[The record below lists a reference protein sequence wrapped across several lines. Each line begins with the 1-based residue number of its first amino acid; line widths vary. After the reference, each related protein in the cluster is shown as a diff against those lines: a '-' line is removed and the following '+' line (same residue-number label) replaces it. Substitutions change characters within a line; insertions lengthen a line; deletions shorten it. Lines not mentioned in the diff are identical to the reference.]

1 MFEAT
6 IQEGVLQIQRV
17 GTRWLSS
24 GWNGGFWRTP
34 AAYSVSV
41 PEGWD
46 CTDVGAYADD
56 RRHRAGFETEGPTL
70 LTAIDFEHVR
80 GSRYGPVEVYVTA
93 GISNP
98 AALPMTP
105 APSPDKTA
113 PSSDERSPDDA
124 STDVGTVNVIV
135 GTVRSLDD
143 AALANLLAVAVE
155 AKAATLLAETG
166 FPGTTTDAVI
176 VASDPTGEPVE
187 FTGSA
192 TPVGGA
198 TRACVRDALRA
209 SHRSRYPDGE
219 FPSSVDEAQYGV
231 STNRRAE
238 VFRV

>member
-1 MFEAT
+1 MFETT
-6 IQEGVLQIQRV
+6 IQEGVLRMQRA

-46 CTDVGAYADD
+46 CTDVGAYAAD

-80 GSRYGPVEVYVTA
+80 GARYGPVEVYVTA

-105 APSPDKTA
+105 APSPDERT
-113 PSSDERSPDDA
+113 SDGE
-124 STDVGTVNVIV
+124 STGVGTVNVVV

-209 SHRSRYPDGE
+209 SLRSRYPDGE

-231 STNRRAE
+231 STNQCAE